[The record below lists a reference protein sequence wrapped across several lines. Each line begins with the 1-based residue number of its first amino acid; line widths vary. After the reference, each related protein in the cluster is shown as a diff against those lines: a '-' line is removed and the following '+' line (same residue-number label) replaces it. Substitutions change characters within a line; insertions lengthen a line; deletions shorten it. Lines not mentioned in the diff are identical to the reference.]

1 MYHDGVHRLAE
12 RVLATVRKQELLPP
26 GTRAGVAVSGG
37 ADSVALLRLLLD
49 LRDELGLVLSIV
61 HFNHQ
66 LRGAESDADEHFVAD
81 LANHHHLEFHRSSGD
96 VRSYAL
102 QQHLSIEAAARELRY
117 EFFHTLL
124 GDSLDSISTAHTLDD
139 QSETVLMRLI
149 RGAGTRGLSGIH
161 PRVQVE
167 DAEGE
172 ICGEI
177 VRPLLGVRRRDLTDY
192 LQFIGQAWREDSSNL
207 ETRHLR
213 NRVRHVLMPVLE
225 REFNPAIA
233 ESLTEISEMARAE
246 EDFWESEIAGWM
258 GTVVQWVAPEWANK
272 SALVQIGAPQSHDND
287 EETSLDALLDAPWF
301 LTEHV
306 AVQRRVLK
314 AIGDIAGIPLEF
326 QHIEEMRRFA
336 EEGAVGKYLELP
348 LGWRFSKETASLAFL
363 QPVPNSDPVDYECQL
378 PIPGR
383 VQVLEAGLSIET
395 SLTSASDS
403 SDDLLDAAK
412 LGHQLTI
419 RNWRPGDR
427 YWAAHTKSPKKV
439 KELLQDRHIIGS
451 RKKRWP
457 VVVHDGEI
465 VWLPGFAVPA
475 SWKPTA
481 NAQAVLIRSE
491 NLGA

>member
-1 MYHDGVHRLAE
+1 MHRLAE
-12 RVLATVRKQELLPP
+12 RVLATIRKQELLPA
-26 GTRAGVAVSGG
+26 GTRTGVAVSGG
-37 ADSVALLRLLLD
+37 ADSVGLLRLLLD
-49 LRDELGLVLSIV
+49 LRDELGLVLSVV

-66 LRGAESDADEHFVAD
+66 LRGSESDADEKFVSE
-81 LANHHHLEFHRSSGD
+81 LAKNYDLEFHHSSGD

-117 EFFHTLL
+117 EFFHTLI
-124 GDSLDSISTAHTLDD
+124 GDTLESIATAHTLDD

-167 DAEGE
+167 DADGE
-172 ICGEI
+172 VCGEI

-192 LQFIGQAWREDSSNL
+192 LQSIGQAWREDSSNL
-207 ETRHLR
+207 ETRHMR

-233 ESLTEISEMARAE
+233 ESLAEISELARAE

-258 GTVVQWVAPEWANK
+258 GTVVQWVTPEWTNK
-272 SALVQIGAPQSHDND
+272 SALVQIGASQSHDHDID
-287 EETSLDALLDAPWF
+287 EDAPLDALLDAPWF

-314 AIGDIAGIPLEF
+314 AIGDIAGVPLEF

-348 LGWRFSKETASLAFL
+348 LGWRFEKEAASFAFV
-363 QPVPNSDPVDYECQL
+363 QPVPNSDLVEYEYEL

-383 VQVLEAGLSIET
+383 VQVSEAGLSIE
-395 SLTSASDS
+395 ASFTAADDC
-403 SDDLLDAAK
+403 SDHLLDVAQ
-412 LGHQLTI
+412 LGNKLTI
-419 RNWRPGDR
+419 RNWHPGDR
-427 YWAAHTKSPKKV
+427 YWPAHTKSPKKV
-439 KELLQDRHIIGS
+439 KELLQDRHIIGF

-457 VVVHDGEI
+457 VVVHGDQI
-465 VWLPGFAVPA
+465 VWLAGFAVPA
-475 SWKPTA
+475 SWKPTT